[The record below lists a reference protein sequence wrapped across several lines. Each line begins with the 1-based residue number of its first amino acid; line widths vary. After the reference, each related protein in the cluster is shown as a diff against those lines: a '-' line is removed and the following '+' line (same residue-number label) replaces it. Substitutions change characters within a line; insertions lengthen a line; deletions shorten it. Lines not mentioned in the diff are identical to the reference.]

1 LGFATAVTPGSG
13 GTGVGVAVGSM
24 KAGATDGAVGV
35 AVGAAGAAGA
45 AGSSDDPH
53 AKTTNK
59 LNPKAIPK
67 ALLVVSPRFIFS
79 LLDLL

>member
-1 LGFATAVTPGSG
+1 
-13 GTGVGVAVGSM
+13 M

-45 AGSSDDPH
+45 AGSSDEPH

-59 LNPKAIPK
+59 LNPKAIPTTF
-67 ALLVVSPRFIFS
+67 LVVSPKFIFS
-79 LLDLL
+79 LRDHYDLFSMSKSAKARLVL